1 MSAAV
6 TIALKDLAQRVRDRS
21 VFIIGIIAPLAL
33 AFIFNAIFGGGITDV
48 GQNITLDIGIVDED
62 AGTIGAAFGDV
73 LREIEA
79 DGLISLVTYDEESA
93 GRSAA
98 ELGEVGA
105 VFLLEPG
112 LSDSILSGAD
122 SAFTVVGN
130 VDAPTTTQIASSIA
144 EQFSLGVR
152 RGNTAAV
159 AALISGAIAPADLEA
174 VAREAGVAPSA
185 ITIGAVDA
193 ATRQL
198 DPSTYFVAG
207 LSVFFLFFVAGLSV
221 TSMLDERRDGTLGR
235 LLAAPISPSS
245 IVGGKSLTS
254 VVIGL
259 VAMVIL
265 IIASTF
271 LMGAAWGSPAGVAL
285 LVVAVVLAIVA
296 IMTMVG
302 GFARTAEQA
311 GNLQSIVAVTLGMLG
326 GTFVPISG
334 EGFLADLSLVTPN
347 AWFLRGLGDLAGGS
361 VADVMPA
368 FLVLMGIALVTGAIG
383 LTLVRKAVRV

>member
-6 TIALKDLAQRVRDRS
+6 TIALKDLSQRVRDRS
-21 VFIIGIIAPLAL
+21 VFIIGIVAPLAL
-33 AFIFNAIFGGGITDV
+33 AFIFNAIFGGGFSDV
-48 GQNITLDIGIVDED
+48 GQNITLDIGVVDED
-62 AGTIGAAFGDV
+62 GGPIGGAFGDI

-79 DGLISLVTYDEESA
+79 DGLIELVSYDDEEA
-93 GRSAA
+93 GRAAA
-98 ELGEVGA
+98 ETGEVGA

-112 LSDSILSGAD
+112 LSDAILAGAN
-122 SAFTVVGN
+122 AALTVVGN

-159 AALISGAIAPADLEA
+159 AALISGAIGTNDLEA
-174 VAREAGVAPSA
+174 VAREAGTAPSA
-185 ITIGAVDA
+185 LTIGTVEA

-207 LSVFFLFFVAGLSV
+207 LSVFFMFFIAGLSV

-271 LMGAAWGSPAGVAL
+271 LMGADWGSPAGVAL

-302 GFARTAEQA
+302 GFAKTAEQA
-311 GNLQSIVAVTLGMLG
+311 GNLQSIVAVTLAMLG

-361 VADVMPA
+361 IGDVLPA
-368 FLVLMGIALVTGAIG
+368 FLVLIGIAVVAGAIG